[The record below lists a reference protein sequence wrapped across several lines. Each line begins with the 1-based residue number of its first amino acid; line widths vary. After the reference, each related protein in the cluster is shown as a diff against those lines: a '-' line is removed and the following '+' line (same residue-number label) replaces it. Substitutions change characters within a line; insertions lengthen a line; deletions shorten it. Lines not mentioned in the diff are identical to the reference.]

1 MLRGPQGLLE
11 TARRGGVRNPRGVL
25 SRSDGSISRAA
36 ELHLSVHAQMPMP
49 TKRERWSAPVL
60 CTRANADCL
69 VSRKLA
75 LQMLSSKRSSRSRA
89 VPPTG
94 QDGNNNE
101 DAGSE

>member
-49 TKRERWSAPVL
+49 TKRAPPPPPARVRAGAHAIRGVDDLIPPVL
-60 CTRANADCL
+60 ID
-69 VSRKLA
+69 
-75 LQMLSSKRSSRSRA
+75 
-89 VPPTG
+89 
-94 QDGNNNE
+94 
-101 DAGSE
+101 